1 MRRTGI
7 ILSICG
13 ALVLAGALAW
23 STLAV
28 PRLVKFPLNTDTTLH
43 YSGHFVTYVNAKT
56 GAALPTPTSA
66 PLMVDRTIK
75 AVPSASSS
83 SVAIVDEN
91 IVLHYSGSTVK
102 EDNVYAVNRRSMCNV
117 PNAHACTFAPGNPYP
132 AAGSYY
138 VTLPMNIKPGVT
150 QLDIWKPET
159 GTTYPLVP
167 IRTGSEPSSLDGL
180 HVVWFS
186 GTLPMTP
193 VASYERTA
201 LAARGLPMSLTPAQV
216 EAQMTARGISV
227 SALSAALTP
236 VLSPTELSE
245 VAAVLR
251 TPVPL
256 HYSAFGSGLVA
267 AETRTGAII
276 SLTNVIDGIAV
287 APSTTGLDTLITIL
301 SHHSSVK
308 GVPAAL
314 TALRSMAAAPPQRV
328 YELQYTQTPASVATM
343 VNTAKS
349 QLRQISIVTDDVPIA
364 LVVIGL
370 LLIIAGVARRLR
382 RRTPPASS
390 QVVSGTQ
397 PATEFDAVS
406 AHRHVA

>member
-7 ILSICG
+7 ILIICG
-13 ALVLAGALAW
+13 ALVLAGAVAW

-28 PRLVKFPLNTDTTLH
+28 PRLVKFPLSTDTTLH

-56 GAALPTPTSA
+56 GATLATPTSA

-75 AVPSASSS
+75 AVPSASTS

-102 EDNVYAVNRRSMCNV
+102 ETNVYALDRRSMCNV
-117 PNAHACTFAPGNPYP
+117 PNTHACTFAPGNPYP

-150 QLDIWKPET
+150 PLNIWKPET
-159 GTTYPLVP
+159 GTTYPLVEL
-167 IRTGSEPSSLDGL
+167 RTSSQPSSIDGL
-180 HVVWFS
+180 NVAWFS
-186 GTLPMTP
+186 GVLPMTP

-201 LAARGLPMSLTPAQV
+201 LAARGLPMSLAPSQV
-216 EAQMTARGISV
+216 EEEMAADGVSV
-227 SALSAALTP
+227 TALSAALTP
-236 VLSPTELSE
+236 VLSPAELSE

-251 TPVPL
+251 TSVPL
-256 HYSAFGSGLVA
+256 YYYAFGAGLVA
-267 AETRTGAII
+267 AETRTGVII
-276 SLTNVIDGIAV
+276 SLKNVIDGIAV
-287 APSTTGLDTLITIL
+287 APSTTGLQTLVTVL
-301 SHHSSVK
+301 SHHTSVK

-314 TALRSMAAAPPQRV
+314 TALRRMAAAPPQPV
-328 YELQYTQTPASVATM
+328 YELQYTETPASVANM
-343 VNTAKS
+343 VSTAKS

-370 LLIIAGVARRLR
+370 LLVIAGVARRLR

-390 QVVSGTQ
+390 QVAGETH
-397 PATEFDAVS
+397 PTAGFDALS
-406 AHRHVA
+406 AGRRVA